1 MMLAGGGFGVRPAK
15 QKKGS
20 SAPPLGVRPA
30 KKKKGSSAPPP
41 LDDAFWSDVRARV
54 APGPSLPRFEAY
66 CAALRACDGGV
77 SRLCRHASSAC
88 CDPEDKIDL
97 PSGQTISRLH
107 HYPGLAATPW
117 WTPAAADDAGGR
129 APWAWLRALEAAAPA
144 IADELARV

>member
-54 APGPSLPRFEAY
+54 R
-66 CAALRACDGGV
+66 
-77 SRLCRHASSAC
+77 
-88 CDPEDKIDL
+88 
-97 PSGQTISRLH
+97 T
-107 HYPGLAATPW
+107 
-117 WTPAAADDAGGR
+117 
-129 APWAWLRALEAAAPA
+129 
-144 IADELARV
+144 